1 MWTKLLIGKIV
12 KISSNL
18 GFIEYGEAER
28 VSYVYKDYKKFKIG
42 DVIKFDLNLKT
53 VVGTDQTYNRAI
65 NLKSVDTPKPNYIRL
80 NKVLRELNISLDKA
94 IEFYDR
100 INVDIEKRPT
110 TKISIKNYRLLSN
123 YINGIELDFDT
134 KENADKTESPLAI
147 ERGTIVETDIV
158 EIIHPSLIIV
168 DFFNNQKAIL
178 PLQNLSWNIFQ
189 SQKIFSTLKV
199 GSRLKVVVLEN
210 ELGKN
215 VIVSKKHLY
224 NRPSEKNN
232 WNKYK
237 VGEKLNG
244 TIEEILVNKLV
255 VSINSHLY
263 GIINISNDQR
273 ALYKIG
279 DLLNLILNGRDELNQ
294 FLKLGIQEDVDL
306 DDEVETVQE
315 DYQTQDEDLKSS
327 QAFKKSIYYTVA
339 NKEDRESVLRW
350 FEEDNKLFSS
360 AITLDRTLIL
370 SFGFN
375 TKAWEND
382 FKNALQPFIGEG
394 STEKEALKFL
404 ESQKYW
410 VRLNTWFDKS
420 EETIKNNWILFNEK
434 VYLSGFVTSDSE
446 EISFL
451 ITNLSLE
458 RTKKK
463 DSLNKER
470 NLNKGTFLLNSKVKV
485 LSPLDPKPLESS
497 QKNNFL
503 KIQSKVMAFQ
513 TLNKLKKE
521 SGAILR
527 EEGLSISIFDKFL
540 EYQEDNERKGNEKSR
555 IPVNSYKV
563 IPNTITETAIEI
575 KLDLDDLFGGNG
587 DENQMVA
594 IRTEELSHKE
604 NKDTEFVIFCDAI
617 VEATNEK
624 TKLHLKNLNK
634 PLDILDDGF
643 FIEPKVSLRQYQV
656 QREVIKDFFDK
667 KLKLDHIES
676 LLVRPEKI
684 KPPEETALVY
694 INRLLEETEKKQP
707 NNNQVRAVKK
717 AVGNNNVF
725 LIQGPPGTGKT
736 TVIAEVVEQ
745 LITKG
750 EKILVASQ
758 THIAVDNVLEKV
770 ARNKSLT
777 CVRLGNAQ
785 RIKEDLR
792 QYQIDNLIEAYS
804 EDFEKLITTNIN
816 QLDYVLS
823 NAKNVDFSALRP
835 ALKGIIIENSAD
847 YRENFKEV
855 LLNKNYE
862 FLEMLSKTSFSN
874 VNKLK
879 DLLIEWKN
887 NLSHEKELLIKPLL
901 YKSIDVAF
909 ATCIG
914 VRTDR
919 ELNEYN
925 LKFDTVIIDE
935 AGKAN
940 ISETLAAISMAKKV
954 ILVGDQMQLPPY
966 IDGSL
971 LDENEATSF
980 PKTKYGKNFLKED
993 IQNALKTSFFEFLV
1007 KRITNKQFP
1016 EENKELLNYQHR
1028 MHPHIGEFISDS
1040 FYEGK
1045 VKMGEHTYKNR
1056 LQLPSPFEKE
1066 VVFINTSSAQNPYES
1081 FDGFSAQNDSEA
1093 YCISNT
1099 VIPKLMESGLTPN
1112 DFAVV
1117 APYKSQVKHIKKSL
1131 QGHNNSHLIEVS
1143 TLDSFQGMEFDVIVF
1158 SFTRAASPDQRNK
1171 KVGFLD
1177 DARRLNVAFSR
1188 AKKKLILVGNSET
1201 LTDPR
1206 SHYDT
1211 LFNYTGLFS
1220 RLVDLSKNDSI
1231 GNFVELTDY
1240 TDLKTPFELFVEK
1253 HKIGTTVNGRVKGLE
1268 DYGAFVNLGSIDGLI
1283 YITDLSWSRVNH
1295 PSEILDP
1302 NQDIQV
1308 KILNYDSEKKQV
1320 SLGFKQLQRNPWDFL
1335 SFKSGE
1341 VVSGEIV
1348 QITTYGVFVEIS
1360 NGMKGLLHNSEISY
1374 HNNYAKKPHSY
1385 EVGDIV
1391 EVVIISINKL
1401 KRQIQLSRKP
1411 LINDPWSN
1419 IHSKYQVNKIYNGK
1433 VLNKTDFGL
1442 FIELESGIEGLLHK
1456 SKFNSFKDF
1465 EIISTKN
1472 KSLKV
1477 KIESINKSKRQISF
1491 KLSV

>member
-1 MWTKLLIGKIV
+1 MKNKSVKGKIV

-18 GFIEYGEAER
+18 GFIQYGDDNR
-28 VSYVYKDYKKFKIG
+28 VSYVYKDYNEFKIG
-42 DVIKFDLNLKT
+42 DDINFELILKP
-53 VVGTDQTYNRAI
+53 VVGTDQTFNRAV
-65 NLKSVDTPKPNYIRL
+65 NLKSFDMPKPDFIRL

-94 IEFYDR
+94 IEFYDK
-100 INVDIEKRPT
+100 INVDIERSPS
-110 TKISIKNYRLLSN
+110 TKISIENYKLLSN
-123 YINGIELDFDT
+123 YVKGVELDFNT
-134 KENADKTESPLAI
+134 KENADKTEPPIII

-199 GSRLKVVVLEN
+199 GSRLKVVVLESEQN
-210 ELGKN
+210 KD

-224 NRPSEKNN
+224 DRPSEKNN
-232 WNKYK
+232 WNKYEI
-237 VGEKLNG
+237 GEKLNG
-244 TIEEILVNKLV
+244 TIEEVLVNKFV

-263 GIINISNDQR
+263 GIINISNEQKS
-273 ALYKIG
+273 LYKIG
-279 DLLNLILNGRDELNQ
+279 DTLNLILYGRDELNQ
-294 FLKLGIQEDVDL
+294 FLKLGIQEDVAL
-306 DDEVETVQE
+306 DDEVEIVQE

-350 FEEDNKLFSS
+350 FEEDIKLFSS
-360 AITLDRTLIL
+360 AIALDRTLIL

-382 FKNALQPFIGEG
+382 FKNALQPFIGED
-394 STEKEALKFL
+394 STEKEAFKFL

-420 EETIKNNWILFNEK
+420 EESIKNNWILFNEK
-434 VYLSGFVTSDSE
+434 VYLSGFVTADSE
-446 EISFL
+446 EINFL

-555 IPVNSYKV
+555 IPVNSYKI

-634 PLDILDDGF
+634 PLDILDNGF

-694 INRLLEETEKKQP
+694 INKLLEETEKKQP

-745 LITKG
+745 LISKG

-823 NAKNVDFSALRP
+823 NEKDVDFNTLRP
-835 ALKGIIIENSAD
+835 SLKTIIIENSAD
-847 YRENFKEV
+847 YREDFKEV

-862 FLEMLSKTSFSN
+862 FLEMLSKTAFSN

-887 NLSHEKELLIKPLL
+887 NLSHEKEILIKPLL

-940 ISETLAAISMAKKV
+940 ISETLAAISMAEKV

-980 PKTKYGKNFLKED
+980 PKSKYGKNFLKED
-993 IQNALKTSFFEFLV
+993 IQHALKTSFFEFLV
-1007 KRITNKQFP
+1007 KRIANKQFP

-1045 VKMGEHTYKNR
+1045 VKMGEHTYNSR

-1066 VVFINTSSAQNPYES
+1066 VVFINTSSTQNPYES

-1093 YCISNT
+1093 YCISNL
-1099 VIPKLMESGLTPN
+1099 VIPKLIGSGLTPN

-1220 RLVDLSKNDSI
+1220 RLVDLSKNEGI

-1240 TDLKTPFELFVEK
+1240 TDLKTPFEIFMEK
-1253 HKIGTTVNGRVKGLE
+1253 NKKGSVIEGRIKRLE
-1268 DYGAFVNLGSIDGLI
+1268 SYGAFVSLGNLDGLI
-1283 YITDLSWSRVNH
+1283 YISDLSWSKVNH
-1295 PSEILDP
+1295 PRDVVEINEDVKVKVLDY
-1302 NQDIQV
+1302 NI
-1308 KILNYDSEKKQV
+1308 KKKQV
-1320 SLGFKQLQRNPWDFL
+1320 SLGLKQTQPSPWD
-1335 SFKSGE
+1335 SFSLKSGDKIIGKVE
-1341 VVSGEIV
+1341 NIV
-1348 QITTYGVFVEIS
+1348 DYGLFVEIEE
-1360 NGMKGLLHNSEISY
+1360 GITGLLHFTNLPYKERK
-1374 HNNYAKKPHSY
+1374 NFKENFKKGMVLY
-1385 EVGDIV
+1385 V
-1391 EVVIISINKL
+1391 
-1401 KRQIQLSRKP
+1401 
-1411 LINDPWSN
+1411 LIDR
-1419 IHSKYQVNKIYNGK
+1419 V
-1433 VLNKTDFGL
+1433 
-1442 FIELESGIEGLLHK
+1442 
-1456 SKFNSFKDF
+1456 
-1465 EIISTKN
+1465 
-1472 KSLKV
+1472 
-1477 KIESINKSKRQISF
+1477 NKSKKQVSL
-1491 KLSV
+1491 KLIRG

>member
-1 MWTKLLIGKIV
+1 MKGKIV

-18 GFIEYGEAER
+18 GFIEYGEGER
-28 VSYVYKDYKKFKIG
+28 VSYVFKDYKDFKIG
-42 DVIKFDLNLKT
+42 DEINFELTSKSVA
-53 VVGTDQTYNRAI
+53 GTEQTFNRAI
-65 NLKSVDTPKPNYIRL
+65 NLKSTDIPKPNYIRL

-94 IEFYDR
+94 IKFYDR

-110 TKISIKNYRLLSN
+110 TKISIENYRLLSN

-134 KENADKTESPLAI
+134 KENTYKTESTLAI

-168 DFFNNQKAIL
+168 DFFDNQKAIL
-178 PLQNLSWNIFQ
+178 PLQNLSWNIFH
-189 SQKIFSTLKV
+189 SQKIFSTLTV
-199 GSRLKVVVLEN
+199 GTRLKVVVLEN
-210 ELGKN
+210 EQNKD
-215 VIVSKKHLY
+215 VIVSKKHLID
-224 NRPSEKNN
+224 RPSEKNN

-237 VGEKLNG
+237 IGEKLNG
-244 TIEEILVNKLV
+244 TIEEVLVNKFV

-273 ALYKIG
+273 SLYKIG
-279 DLLNLILNGRDELNQ
+279 DTLNLILNGRDELNQ
-294 FLKLGIQEDVDL
+294 FLKLGIQEDVEL
-306 DDEVETVQE
+306 DDEVEIVQE

-350 FEEDNKLFSS
+350 FAEDAKLYSS
-360 AITLDRTLIL
+360 AISLETTLFLN
-370 SFGFN
+370 FGIN
-375 TKAWEND
+375 TKAWDND
-382 FKNALQPFIGEG
+382 FKNALLPNIGTNK
-394 STEKEALKFL
+394 TEKDGLEFL
-404 ESQKYW
+404 SNQKYW
-410 VRLNTWFDKS
+410 VRTNTRVD
-420 EETIKNNWILFNEK
+420 NNEGEIIHDWVLFNEK
-434 VYLSGFVTSDSE
+434 IYVSGRVFVE
-446 EISFL
+446 EQDYNFVIFS
-451 ITNLSLE
+451 LSLE
-458 RTKKK
+458 RTKKWH
-463 DSLNKER
+463 SLDKTN
-470 NLNKGTFLLNSKVKV
+470 NLNAGTFLLNSKVRF
-485 LSPLDPKPLESS
+485 LSTTSSRPLDSN
-497 QKNNFL
+497 QKNNFI
-503 KIQSKVMAFQ
+503 KIQSKVLAFQ

-527 EEGLSISIFDKFL
+527 EEGLSISIFNNFL
-540 EYQEDNERKGNEKSR
+540 EYQENNERKGQEKDR

-575 KLDLDDLFGGNG
+575 ELDLDDLFGGDG
-587 DENQMVA
+587 DENQMIT
-594 IRTEELSHKE
+594 IRTEEKSHRE
-604 NKDTEFVIFCDAI
+604 NRDTEFVVFCDAL
-617 VEATNEK
+617 VEANNEK
-624 TKLHLKNLNK
+624 AKLHLKNLNK

-684 KPPEETALVY
+684 KPPEEITLAY
-694 INRLLEETEKKQP
+694 NNKLLEETEKKQP

-745 LITKG
+745 LISKG

-816 QLDYVLS
+816 QLDYILS
-823 NAKNVDFSALRP
+823 HEEDVDFSTLRP
-835 ALKGIIIENSAD
+835 AIKSIIIERSAD
-847 YRENFKEV
+847 YRDDFKEV
-855 LLNKNYE
+855 LQNKNYE

-887 NLSHEKELLIKPLL
+887 NLSHEKEILIKPLL

-954 ILVGDQMQLPPY
+954 ILVGDQLQLPPY

-971 LDENEATSF
+971 LDEKEATSF
-980 PKTKYGKNFLKED
+980 PKSKYGKNFLKED
-993 IQNALKTSFFEFLV
+993 IQHALKTSFFEFLV
-1007 KRITNKQFP
+1007 KRIENKQFP

-1045 VKMGEHTYKNR
+1045 VKMGEHTYENR

-1066 VVFINTSSAQNPYES
+1066 VVFINTSSAQRPYES

-1093 YCISNT
+1093 YCISNL
-1099 VIPKLMESGLTPN
+1099 VIPKLLESGLTP
-1112 DFAVV
+1112 DKFAVV

-1131 QGHNNSHLIEVS
+1131 QGHNNSNLIEVS

-1220 RLVDLSKNDSI
+1220 RLVDLSNNDSI
-1231 GNFVELTDY
+1231 GNFVNLTDFK
-1240 TDLKTPFELFVEK
+1240 DLKSNFQLVK
-1253 HKIGTTVNGRVKGLE
+1253 SKLIIG
-1268 DYGAFVNLGSIDGLI
+1268 
-1283 YITDLSWSRVNH
+1283 
-1295 PSEILDP
+1295 
-1302 NQDIQV
+1302 
-1308 KILNYDSEKKQV
+1308 
-1320 SLGFKQLQRNPWDFL
+1320 SLHNCKYKL
-1335 SFKSGE
+1335 SFEKPNYIGHIFYIKQGVEGMFRDSDKNFEFDRDTEYSMYISFIDHKNERVYLSMNKPQTLKNKRKQIKSNE
-1341 VVSGEIV
+1341 
-1348 QITTYGVFVEIS
+1348 S
-1360 NGMKGLLHNSEISY
+1360 NQFESSLK
-1374 HNNYAKKPHSY
+1374 
-1385 EVGDIV
+1385 
-1391 EVVIISINKL
+1391 KL
-1401 KRQIQLSRKP
+1401 K
-1411 LINDPWSN
+1411 
-1419 IHSKYQVNKIYNGK
+1419 
-1433 VLNKTDFGL
+1433 F
-1442 FIELESGIEGLLHK
+1442 F
-1456 SKFNSFKDF
+1456 
-1465 EIISTKN
+1465 
-1472 KSLKV
+1472 
-1477 KIESINKSKRQISF
+1477 KSKRIGDVIVVNYKMEIDIGYLFEIEKGFDGLFYNPKKDHNYFEINHCYKMEIS
-1491 KLSV
+1491 KIDQSKGRISLIIPKDRKWARLV

>member
-1 MWTKLLIGKIV
+1 MKGKIV

-18 GFIEYGEAER
+18 GFIQYGDNSR
-28 VSYVYKDYKKFKIG
+28 VSYVYKDYKEFKIG
-42 DVIKFDLNLKT
+42 DDIKFELILKP
-53 VVGTDQTYNRAI
+53 VVGTDQTFNRAV
-65 NLKSVDTPKPNYIRL
+65 NLKSIDIPKPNFIRF

-94 IEFYDR
+94 IEFYDK

-110 TKISIKNYRLLSN
+110 TKISRENYRLLSEYVMGKEFN
-123 YINGIELDFDT
+123 FDPIDNNVADT
-134 KENADKTESPLAI
+134 KLNPTI
-147 ERGTIVETDIV
+147 ERGTVLETDII

-168 DFFNNQKAIL
+168 DFFDNQKAIL

-199 GSRLKVVVLEN
+199 GSRLKVVVLDN
-210 ELGKN
+210 EQNKN
-215 VIVSKKHLY
+215 IVVSKKHLY

-232 WNKYK
+232 WNKYEL
-237 VGEKLNG
+237 GEKLKG
-244 TIEEILVNKLV
+244 IIEEVLFNKLV

-263 GIINISNDQR
+263 GIINISNYQSS
-273 ALYKIG
+273 LYKIG
-279 DLLNLILNGRDELNQ
+279 DSLNLILKGRDELNQ
-294 FLKLGIQEDVDL
+294 FLKLGIQEDVEL
-306 DDEVETVQE
+306 IDELETVQE

-339 NKEDRESVLRW
+339 NEEDRESVLRW
-350 FEEDNKLFSS
+350 FEEDTKLFSS
-360 AITLDRTLIL
+360 AISLETTLFLN
-370 SFGFN
+370 FGIN
-375 TKAWEND
+375 TKAWDND
-382 FKNALQPFIGEG
+382 FKNALLPYLGTNK
-394 STEKEALKFL
+394 TEKDCLEFL
-404 ESQKYW
+404 STQKYW
-410 VRLNTWFDKS
+410 VRTNTRVDNS
-420 EETIKNNWILFNEK
+420 EGEIVHDWVLFNEK
-434 VYLSGFVTSDSE
+434 IYVSGRVFVEDQDYNFVIFS
-446 EISFL
+446 
-451 ITNLSLE
+451 LSLE
-458 RTKKK
+458 RTKKWH
-463 DSLNKER
+463 SLDKTN
-470 NLNKGTFLLNSKVKV
+470 NLNEGTFLLNSRVRF
-485 LSPLDPKPLESS
+485 LSATSSRPLDSN
-497 QKNNFL
+497 QKNNFI
-503 KIQSKVMAFQ
+503 KIQSKVLAFQ

-575 KLDLDDLFGGNG
+575 KLDLDDLFGGKG

-594 IRTEELSHKE
+594 IRTEKLSHKE
-604 NKDTEFVIFCDAI
+604 NKDKEFVIFCYAI
-617 VEATNEK
+617 VEAANAK
-624 TKLHLKNLNK
+624 TKLHLKNLNM
-634 PLDILDDGF
+634 PLGILDEGF
-643 FIEPKVSLRQYQV
+643 FIEPKASLRQYQV

-676 LLVRPEKI
+676 LLVRPQKI
-684 KPPEETALVY
+684 KPPVEKPLDY
-694 INRLLEETEKKQP
+694 INHFLEETEKKQP
-707 NNNQVRAVKK
+707 NNNQVKAVKK

-745 LITKG
+745 LINKG

-770 ARNKSLT
+770 SRNKSLT
-777 CVRLGNAQ
+777 CVRLGNVQ
-785 RIKEDLR
+785 RIKEDLK

-804 EDFEKLITTNIN
+804 KDFEELITTNIN
-816 QLDYVLS
+816 QLDYILS
-823 NAKNVDFSALRP
+823 HGEDVDFSALRP
-835 ALKGIIIENSAD
+835 VLKSIIIQKSAD
-847 YRENFKEV
+847 YRDDFKEV

-862 FLEMLSKTSFSN
+862 FLEMLSKTSVSY

-887 NLSHEKELLIKPLL
+887 NLSHEKEILIKPLL

-919 ELNEYN
+919 ELHEYN

-971 LDENEATSF
+971 LDEKEATSF
-980 PKTKYGKNFLKED
+980 PKSKYGKNFLKED
-993 IQNALKTSFFEFLV
+993 IQHALKTSFFEFLV
-1007 KRITNKQFP
+1007 KRIENKQFP

-1040 FYEGK
+1040 FYDGK
-1045 VKMGEHTYKNR
+1045 VKMGEYTYKNH

-1066 VVFINTSSAQNPYES
+1066 VVFINTSSAQKPYES

-1093 YCISNT
+1093 YCISNL
-1099 VIPKLMESGLTPN
+1099 VIPKLLESGLTTDN
-1112 DFAVV
+1112 FAIV

-1240 TDLKTPFELFVEK
+1240 TDLKSPFEIFIEK
-1253 HKIGTTVNGRVKGLE
+1253 NKKGSIIEGRIKRLE
-1268 DYGAFVNLGSIDGLI
+1268 SYGAFVSLGNLDGLI
-1283 YITDLSWSRVNH
+1283 HKSDLSWSKVNH
-1295 PSEILDP
+1295 PRDVIELNEDVKVKVLDY
-1302 NQDIQV
+1302 NI
-1308 KILNYDSEKKQV
+1308 KKKQV
-1320 SLGFKQLQRNPWDFL
+1320 SLGLKQTQPSPWD
-1335 SFKSGE
+1335 SFSLKIGDKIIGKVE
-1341 VVSGEIV
+1341 NIV
-1348 QITTYGVFVEIS
+1348 DYGLFVEIEE
-1360 NGMKGLLHNSEISY
+1360 GLTGLLHFTNLPYKERK
-1374 HNNYAKKPHSY
+1374 NFKENYKKGMVLY
-1385 EVGDIV
+1385 V
-1391 EVVIISINKL
+1391 
-1401 KRQIQLSRKP
+1401 
-1411 LINDPWSN
+1411 LIDR
-1419 IHSKYQVNKIYNGK
+1419 V
-1433 VLNKTDFGL
+1433 
-1442 FIELESGIEGLLHK
+1442 
-1456 SKFNSFKDF
+1456 
-1465 EIISTKN
+1465 
-1472 KSLKV
+1472 
-1477 KIESINKSKRQISF
+1477 NKSKKQVSL
-1491 KLSV
+1491 KLIRG

>member
-1 MWTKLLIGKIV
+1 MKGKIV
-12 KISSNL
+12 KINSRF
-18 GFIEYGEAER
+18 GFITNEDGVNAFYLHKN
-28 VSYVYKDYKKFKIG
+28 YTQFKIG
-42 DVIKFDLNLKT
+42 DNVNFEIKEEK
-53 VVGTDQTYNRAI
+53 VKGADQTFNRAI
-65 NLKSVDTPKPNYIRL
+65 NLKLIDAPKPNLIRL
-80 NKVLRELNISLDKA
+80 NKILRELDISLNTA
-94 IEFYDR
+94 
-100 INVDIEKRPT
+100 VDFFSEKGIIIEKRPT
-110 TKISIKNYRLLSN
+110 TKISMANAEKIVEHFIKKRLSN
-123 YINGIELDFDT
+123 NSKSNEDHFIIELG
-134 KENADKTESPLAI
+134 KEI
-147 ERGTIVETDIV
+147 EVNIINIVY
-158 EIIHPSLIIV
+158 PSLIIV

-263 GIINISNDQR
+263 GIINISNDQKS
-273 ALYKIG
+273 LYKIG
-279 DLLNLILNGRDELNQ
+279 DSLNLILNGRDELNQ

-360 AITLDRTLIL
+360 AITLETMLFL
-370 SFGFN
+370 NFGIN
-375 TKAWEND
+375 TKAWDND
-382 FKNALQPFIGEG
+382 FKNALLPYLGTNK
-394 STEKEALKFL
+394 TEKDGLEFL
-404 ESQKYW
+404 SNQKYW
-410 VRLNTWFDKS
+410 VRTNTRVD
-420 EETIKNNWILFNEK
+420 NNEGEIIHDWVLFNEK
-434 VYLSGFVTSDSE
+434 IYVSGRVFVE
-446 EISFL
+446 EQDYNFVIFS
-451 ITNLSLE
+451 LSLE
-458 RTKKK
+458 RTKKWH
-463 DSLNKER
+463 SLDKTN
-470 NLNKGTFLLNSKVKV
+470 NLNAGTFLLNSKVRF
-485 LSPLDPKPLESS
+485 LSATSSRPLESN

-527 EEGLSISIFDKFL
+527 DEGLSISIFDKFL

-555 IPVNSYKV
+555 IPVNSYEV

-604 NKDTEFVIFCDAI
+604 NKDKEFVIFCDAI

-684 KPPEETALVY
+684 KPPEETNLTY
-694 INRLLEETEKKQP
+694 INKLLEETEKKQP

-823 NAKNVDFSALRP
+823 NEKDVDFSTLRP

-855 LLNKNYE
+855 LINKNYE

-887 NLSHEKELLIKPLL
+887 NLSHEKEILIKPLL

-980 PKTKYGKNFLKED
+980 PKSKYGKNFLKED
-993 IQNALKTSFFEFLV
+993 IQHALKTSFFEFLV
-1007 KRITNKQFP
+1007 KRIANKQFP

-1056 LQLPSPFEKE
+1056 LQLSSPFEKE

-1081 FDGFSAQNDSEA
+1081 SDDYSTKNNSEA
-1093 YCISNT
+1093 YCISKL
-1099 VIPKLMESGLTPN
+1099 VIPKLIESGLAPN

-1231 GNFVELTDY
+1231 GNFVNLTDFK
-1240 TDLKTPFELFVEK
+1240 DLKSNFQLLESKLKVGVPYNCKLKLSFDKFNYTGHIFYINEGLEGMFRDDNKSFVFDKETEYPMYISAIDRQKEHIYLSPNKPLFSKKNNSDDSKRDGQYELKLKKLQFFKSISLGDIIDVKYKTKIDIGHFFEIEK
-1253 HKIGTTVNGRVKGLE
+1253 GFDGFLYDPKMNYKKFIKGRNYKMMISKIQVSKGRV
-1268 DYGAFVNLGSIDGLI
+1268 NLSI
-1283 YITDLSWSRVNH
+1283 
-1295 PSEILDP
+1295 P
-1302 NQDIQV
+1302 NR
-1308 KILNYDSEKKQV
+1308 K
-1320 SLGFKQLQRNPWDFL
+1320 
-1335 SFKSGE
+1335 
-1341 VVSGEIV
+1341 
-1348 QITTYGVFVEIS
+1348 
-1360 NGMKGLLHNSEISY
+1360 NG
-1374 HNNYAKKPHSY
+1374 
-1385 EVGDIV
+1385 
-1391 EVVIISINKL
+1391 II
-1401 KRQIQLSRKP
+1401 
-1411 LINDPWSN
+1411 
-1419 IHSKYQVNKIYNGK
+1419 
-1433 VLNKTDFGL
+1433 
-1442 FIELESGIEGLLHK
+1442 
-1456 SKFNSFKDF
+1456 
-1465 EIISTKN
+1465 
-1472 KSLKV
+1472 
-1477 KIESINKSKRQISF
+1477 
-1491 KLSV
+1491 

>member
-1 MWTKLLIGKIV
+1 MKGKIV
-12 KISSNL
+12 KTNSRF
-18 GFIEYGEAER
+18 GFIKCHNGENAFYIQKNYR
-28 VSYVYKDYKKFKIG
+28 HFKIG
-42 DVIKFDLNLKT
+42 DNVSFEIEEEK
-53 VVGTDQTYNRAI
+53 VRGTDETIIRAVELILI
-65 NLKSVDTPKPNYIRL
+65 NSTKEKNIRL
-80 NKVLRELNISLDKA
+80 NKVLREFNVSLDRAVHFLESKNIS
-94 IEFYDR
+94 IEA
-100 INVDIEKRPT
+100 RPT
-110 TKISIKNYRLLSN
+110 TKISYQVYNLIKEEFGTFNISKRKTKN
-123 YINGIELDFDT
+123 RIEKKVFQIG
-134 KENADKTESPLAI
+134 EVI
-147 ERGTIVETDIV
+147 ETDI
-158 EIIHPSLIIV
+158 IDKIHPSLVVLHISEKK
-168 DFFNNQKAIL
+168 KALL
-178 PLQNLSWNIFQ
+178 PLQNLSWNIVQ

-199 GSRLKVVVLEN
+199 NSRLEVVVLEN
-210 ELGKN
+210 KRN
-215 VIVSKKHLY
+215 KDVVVSLKHLHDK
-224 NRPSEKNN
+224 PSENN
-232 WNKYK
+232 SWFKYK
-237 VGEKLNG
+237 IGERLKG
-244 TIEEILVNKLV
+244 TIEEVMTNKLV
-255 VSINSHLY
+255 VSIDSMFY
-263 GIINISNDQR
+263 GIINVSKDQR
-273 ALYKIG
+273 DLYKIG
-279 DLLNLILNGRDELNQ
+279 DSVNLTLNGRDDSTQ
-294 FLKLGIQEDVDL
+294 FLKLGIQDEEDINDVVD
-306 DDEVETVQE
+306 TVQE
-315 DYQTQDEDLKSS
+315 DYQAQDEDLKSS

-339 NKEDRESVLRW
+339 NKEDRESVLRC

-360 AITLDRTLIL
+360 AITLETTLFL
-370 SFGFN
+370 NFGIN
-375 TKAWEND
+375 TKAWDND
-382 FKNALQPFIGEG
+382 FKNALLPYLGTNK
-394 STEKEALKFL
+394 TEKDGLEFL
-404 ESQKYW
+404 SNQKYW
-410 VRLNTWFDKS
+410 VRTNTRVD
-420 EETIKNNWILFNEK
+420 NNEGEIIHDWVLFNEK
-434 VYLSGFVTSDSE
+434 IYVSGRVFIEEQDYNFV
-446 EISFL
+446 IFH
-451 ITNLSLE
+451 LSLE
-458 RTKKK
+458 RTKRRH
-463 DSLNKER
+463 SLNKT
-470 NLNKGTFLLNSKVKV
+470 NYLNAGTFLLNSKVRF
-485 LSPLDPKPLESS
+485 LSATSSRPLESN

-503 KIQSKVMAFQ
+503 KIQSKVLAFQ
-513 TLNKLKKE
+513 TLNKLKRE

-575 KLDLDDLFGGNG
+575 KLDLDDLFGGKG
-587 DENQMVA
+587 DEYQMVA
-594 IRTEELSHKE
+594 IRTAELSHKE
-604 NKDTEFVIFCDAI
+604 NKDKELVVFCDAI
-617 VEATNEK
+617 VETTNEK
-624 TKLHLKNLNK
+624 TKLHLKNSNK
-634 PLDILDDGF
+634 PLNILDEGF

-684 KPPEETALVY
+684 KPPEETTLTY
-694 INRLLEETEKKQP
+694 INKLLEETEKKQP

-717 AVGNNNVF
+717 AVGNDNVF

-736 TVIAEVVEQ
+736 TVISEVVEQ

-804 EDFEKLITTNIN
+804 EDFEKLITTNID

-823 NAKNVDFSALRP
+823 NEKGVDFSALRP
-835 ALKGIIIENSAD
+835 VLKGIIIENSKD

-862 FLEMLSKTSFSN
+862 FLEMLSKTSFST

-887 NLSHEKELLIKPLL
+887 NLSHEKEILIKPLL
-901 YKSIDVAF
+901 YKSIDVVF

-966 IDGSL
+966 IDGNL

-980 PKTKYGKNFLKED
+980 PKSKYGKNFLKED
-993 IQNALKTSFFEFLV
+993 IQHALKTSFFEFLV
-1007 KRITNKQFP
+1007 KRIANKQFP
-1016 EENKELLNYQHR
+1016 KENKELLNYQHR

-1045 VKMGEHTYKNR
+1045 VKMGEHTYNNR

-1093 YCISNT
+1093 YCISNL
-1099 VIPKLMESGLTPN
+1099 VIPKLIESGLTPN

-1211 LFNYTGLFS
+1211 LFNYTSLFS

-1253 HKIGTTVNGRVKGLE
+1253 HKVGTTVNGRVKWLE

-1283 YITDLSWSRVNH
+1283 YIADLSWSRISH
-1295 PSEILDP
+1295 PSEILDS

-1308 KILNYDSEKKQV
+1308 KILNYDFEKKQV
-1320 SLGFKQLQRNPWDFL
+1320 SLGYKQLQRNPWDFL

-1348 QITTYGVFVEIS
+1348 QITNYGVFVEIS
-1360 NGMKGLLHNSEISY
+1360 NGVKGLLHNSEISY

-1385 EVGDIV
+1385 EIGDIV
-1391 EVVIISINKL
+1391 EAIIISINKL

-1419 IHSKYQVNKIYNGK
+1419 ISEKYQVNKIYNGK
-1433 VLNKTDFGL
+1433 VLNKTNFGL

-1456 SKFNSFKDF
+1456 SKFNNFKDF

-1472 KSLKV
+1472 KSMRV

>member
-1 MWTKLLIGKIV
+1 MNKGHIF

-18 GFIEYGEAER
+18 GFIEFDDGNR
-28 VSYVYKDYKKFKIG
+28 VSYIYKDYREFKIG
-42 DVIKFDLNLKT
+42 DIITFELISKPVI
-53 VVGTDQTYNRAI
+53 GTNQAFKRAI
-65 NLKSVDTPKPNYIRL
+65 NLKAVEDSSSNSIRL
-80 NKVLRELNISLDKA
+80 NKILRELNIS
-94 IEFYDR
+94 IDR
-100 INVDIEKRPT
+100 AVAFLETKGFQLTPSPT
-110 TKISIKNYRLLSN
+110 TKVSTEIYNLLKKEFGSFE
-123 YINGIELDFDT
+123 ITKQKIR
-134 KENADKTESPLAI
+134 KENQEIVFEIGAIIEADVK
-147 ERGTIVETDIV
+147 
-158 EIIHPSLIIV
+158 EIINPSLV
-168 DFFNNQKAIL
+168 LLYLSDEKNALL

-189 SQKIFSTLKV
+189 SQKIFSALKV

-210 ELGKN
+210 EQGEN

-244 TIEEILVNKLV
+244 TIEEILINKLI

-263 GIINISNDQR
+263 GIVNISNDQR
-273 ALYKIG
+273 SFYKIG
-279 DLLNLILNGRDELNQ
+279 DSLNLILNGRDELNQ
-294 FLKLGIQEDVDL
+294 FLKLGIQVEVDL

-315 DYQTQDEDLKSS
+315 DYQTQDADLKSP
-327 QAFKKSIYYTVA
+327 QTFKKSIYYTVA
-339 NKEDRESVLRW
+339 NKEDRENVLRW
-350 FEEDNKLFSS
+350 FAEDNKLFSS

-382 FKNALQPFIGEG
+382 FKNALRPYIGEG
-394 STEKEALKFL
+394 STEKESLKFL

-420 EETIKNNWILFNEK
+420 EESIKNNWILFNEK
-434 VYLSGFVTSDSE
+434 VYLSGFVTADSE

-540 EYQEDNERKGNEKSR
+540 EYQEDNERKGNEKAR
-555 IPVNSYKV
+555 IPVDSYKV
-563 IPNTITETAIEI
+563 IPNTITENAIEI
-575 KLDLDDLFGGNG
+575 KIDLDDFFGGNG
-587 DENQMVA
+587 DENQMVT
-594 IRTEELSHKE
+594 IRTEKLSHKE
-604 NKDTEFVIFCDAI
+604 NKDKELVIFCDAL
-617 VEATNEK
+617 VEANNEK
-624 TKLHLKNLNK
+624 TKLHLKNLND
-634 PLDILDDGF
+634 PLDILNDGF

-684 KPPEETALVY
+684 KPPEETTLTYVNK
-694 INRLLEETEKKQP
+694 ILEETEKKQP
-707 NNNQVRAVKK
+707 KNNQVRAVKK
-717 AVGNNNVF
+717 AVGNHNVF

-745 LITKG
+745 LISKG
-750 EKILVASQ
+750 EKVLVASQ

-770 ARNKSLT
+770 SQNKSLA
-777 CVRLGNAQ
+777 CIRLGNEQ

-792 QYQIDNLIEAYS
+792 QYHIDNLIEFYS
-804 EDFEKLITTNIN
+804 EDFEKLIKTNIE
-816 QLDYVLS
+816 QLEYVLS
-823 NAKNVDFSALRP
+823 KGENIAFSILRP
-835 ALKGIIIENSAD
+835 ELKDIIIENSKYYNESVKD
-847 YRENFKEV
+847 V

-862 FLEMLSKTSFSN
+862 FLEMLSKASFSYLN
-874 VNKLK
+874 NLK
-879 DLLIEWKN
+879 ELLIEWKN
-887 NLSHEKELLIKPLL
+887 NLSHEKEILIKPLL
-901 YKSIDVAF
+901 YKSIDAVF

-919 ELNEYN
+919 ELNEYG

-980 PKTKYGKNFLKED
+980 PKSKYGKNFLKED
-993 IQNALKTSFFEFLV
+993 IQHALKTSFFEFLT
-1007 KRITNKQFP
+1007 KRIEKKQFP
-1016 EENKELLNYQHR
+1016 KENKELLNYQHR
-1028 MHPHIGEFISDS
+1028 MHPHIGEFISNS
-1040 FYEGK
+1040 FYDGE
-1045 VKMGEHTYKNR
+1045 VKMGEHTKKNH
-1056 LQLPSPFEKE
+1056 LPLPSPFEKE
-1066 VVFINTSSAQNPYES
+1066 VVFINTSSAQRPYES
-1081 FDGFSAQNDSEA
+1081 FDGFSAQNESEA
-1093 YCISNT
+1093 YCISNL
-1099 VIPKLMESGLTPN
+1099 VIPKLLESGLTPK

-1117 APYKSQVKHIKKSL
+1117 APYKSQVRHIKKSL

-1188 AKKKLILVGNSET
+1188 AKKKLILVGNSKT

-1211 LFNYTGLFS
+1211 LFNYTGLFTS
-1220 RLVDLSKNDSI
+1220 LVDLSKNDAI

-1253 HKIGTTVNGRVKGLE
+1253 HKVGSTVNGRVKWLE
-1268 DYGAFVNLGSIDGLI
+1268 DYGAFVSLGNLDGLI
-1283 YITDLSWSRVNH
+1283 HISDLSWSKVNH
-1295 PSEILDP
+1295 PQDVVEINEDVRVKVLDY
-1302 NQDIQV
+1302 NI
-1308 KILNYDSEKKQV
+1308 KKKQV
-1320 SLGFKQLQRNPWDFL
+1320 SLGLKQTQPSPWD
-1335 SFKSGE
+1335 SFNLKSGDKIIGKVE
-1341 VVSGEIV
+1341 NIV
-1348 QITTYGVFVEIS
+1348 DYGLFVEIEEGL
-1360 NGMKGLLHNSEISY
+1360 NGLLHFTNLPYKER
-1374 HNNYAKKPHSY
+1374 KKLKKHY
-1385 EVGDIV
+1385 KKGMVLY
-1391 EVVIISINKL
+1391 VIID
-1401 KRQIQLSRKP
+1401 R
-1411 LINDPWSN
+1411 
-1419 IHSKYQVNKIYNGK
+1419 V
-1433 VLNKTDFGL
+1433 
-1442 FIELESGIEGLLHK
+1442 
-1456 SKFNSFKDF
+1456 
-1465 EIISTKN
+1465 
-1472 KSLKV
+1472 
-1477 KIESINKSKRQISF
+1477 NKSKKQISL
-1491 KLSV
+1491 KLVRG

>member
-1 MWTKLLIGKIV
+1 MKGKIV
-12 KISSNL
+12 KINSRF
-18 GFIEYGEAER
+18 GFITNEDGVNAFYLHKN
-28 VSYVYKDYKKFKIG
+28 YTQFKIG
-42 DVIKFDLNLKT
+42 DNVNFEIKEEK
-53 VVGTDQTYNRAI
+53 VKGADQTFNRAI
-65 NLKSVDTPKPNYIRL
+65 NLKLVDVPKPNFIRL

-94 IEFYDR
+94 IEFFDK

-110 TKISIKNYRLLSN
+110 TKISIENYRLLSN
-123 YINGIELDFDT
+123 YVNGIEIDFDT
-134 KENADKTESPLAI
+134 IENADKTESPLAI

-168 DFFNNQKAIL
+168 DFFNNQKATL

-210 ELGKN
+210 ELGEN

-232 WNKYK
+232 WNKYR

-244 TIEEILVNKLV
+244 TIEEVLVNKLV
-255 VSINSHLY
+255 VSINSQLY

-279 DLLNLILNGRDELNQ
+279 DSLNLILNGKDELNQ
-294 FLKLGIQEDVDL
+294 FLKLGIQEDVEF
-306 DDEVETVQE
+306 DDEVEIVQE

-360 AITLDRTLIL
+360 AITLETTLFL
-370 SFGFN
+370 NFGIN
-375 TKAWEND
+375 TKAWDND
-382 FKNALQPFIGEG
+382 FKNALIPYIGANK
-394 STEKEALKFL
+394 TEKDGLEFL
-404 ESQKYW
+404 SNQKYW
-410 VRLNTWFDKS
+410 VRTNTRVD
-420 EETIKNNWILFNEK
+420 NNEGEIIHDWVLFNEK
-434 VYLSGFVTSDSE
+434 IYVSGRVFVE
-446 EISFL
+446 EQDYNFVIFS
-451 ITNLSLE
+451 LSLE
-458 RTKKK
+458 RTKKWH
-463 DSLNKER
+463 SLDKTN
-470 NLNKGTFLLNSKVKV
+470 NLNAGTFLLNSKVRF
-485 LSPLDPKPLESS
+485 LSATSSRPIESN

-540 EYQEDNERKGNEKSR
+540 EYQENNERKGNEKAR

-575 KLDLDDLFGGNG
+575 KLDLDDLFSGGG
-587 DENQMVA
+587 DENQM
-594 IRTEELSHKE
+594 ITIKTEEKSHRE
-604 NKDTEFVIFCDAI
+604 NRDTEFVVFCDAI
-617 VEATNEK
+617 VEASDEK
-624 TKLHLKNLNK
+624 TKLHLIYLNK

-684 KPPEETALVY
+684 KPPEEAALVY
-694 INRLLEETEKKQP
+694 INKLLEETEKKQP

-745 LITKG
+745 LISKG

-823 NAKNVDFSALRP
+823 NEKDVDFSTLRP
-835 ALKGIIIENSAD
+835 ALKSIIIENSAD

-862 FLEMLSKTSFSN
+862 FLEMLSKTAFSN

-887 NLSHEKELLIKPLL
+887 NLSHEKEILIKPLL

-993 IQNALKTSFFEFLV
+993 IQHALKTSFFEFLV
-1007 KRITNKQFP
+1007 KRIANKQFP

-1081 FDGFSAQNDSEA
+1081 SDDYSTKNNSEA
-1093 YCISNT
+1093 YCISNL
-1099 VIPKLMESGLTPN
+1099 VIPKLIESGIAPN

-1143 TLDSFQGMEFDVIVF
+1143 TLDSFQGMEFDIIVF

-1253 HKIGTTVNGRVKGLE
+1253 HKVGTTVNGRVKWLE

-1283 YITDLSWSRVNH
+1283 YIADLSWSRVSH

-1308 KILNYDSEKKQV
+1308 KILNYDFEKKQV
-1320 SLGFKQLQRNPWDFL
+1320 SLGYKQLQRNPWDFL

-1341 VVSGEIV
+1341 VISGEIV
-1348 QITTYGVFVEIS
+1348 QITNYGVFVEIS
-1360 NGMKGLLHNSEISY
+1360 NGVKGLLHNSEISY

-1385 EVGDIV
+1385 EIGDIV
-1391 EVVIISINKL
+1391 EAVIISINKL

-1419 IHSKYQVNKIYNGK
+1419 IYDKYQVNKIYNGK
-1433 VLNKTDFGL
+1433 VLNKTNFGL

-1456 SKFNSFKDF
+1456 SKFNNFKDF

-1472 KSLKV
+1472 KSMRV

>member
-1 MWTKLLIGKIV
+1 MKGKIV
-12 KISSNL
+12 KITSKF
-18 GFIEYGEAER
+18 GFITDEEGGNAFYFFKNYR
-28 VSYVYKDYKKFKIG
+28 HFKIG
-42 DVIKFDLNLKT
+42 DDIDFEILKETIKGSDETL
-53 VVGTDQTYNRAI
+53 NRAV
-65 NLKSVDTPKPNYIRL
+65 NLKSIDMPKPNFIRL

-100 INVDIEKRPT
+100 INIDIEKRPT
-110 TKISIKNYRLLSN
+110 TKISIENYRLLSN
-123 YINGIELDFDT
+123 HINGIELDFDT

-147 ERGTIVETDIV
+147 ERGTIIETDIV

-168 DFFNNQKAIL
+168 DFFNNRKAIL

-210 ELGKN
+210 ELGEN

-255 VSINSHLY
+255 VSIKSNLY
-263 GIINISNDQR
+263 GIVNISNDQR
-273 ALYKIG
+273 SLYKIG
-279 DLLNLILNGRDELNQ
+279 DSLDLILSGRDELNQ

-306 DDEVETVQE
+306 NDEVETVQE

-327 QAFKKSIYYTVA
+327 QAFKQSIYYTVA

-360 AITLDRTLIL
+360 AITLETTLFL
-370 SFGFN
+370 NFGIN
-375 TKAWEND
+375 TKAWDND
-382 FKNALQPFIGEG
+382 FKNALLPYLGTNK
-394 STEKEALKFL
+394 TEKDSLEFL
-404 ESQKYW
+404 SNQKYW
-410 VRLNTWFDKS
+410 VRTNTRVD
-420 EETIKNNWILFNEK
+420 NNEGEIIHDWVLFNEK
-434 VYLSGFVTSDSE
+434 IYVSGRVFVEEQDYNFVIFSLS
-446 EISFL
+446 I
-451 ITNLSLE
+451 E
-458 RTKKK
+458 RTKKWH
-463 DSLNKER
+463 SLDKTN
-470 NLNKGTFLLNSKVKV
+470 NLNAGTFLLNSKVRF
-485 LSPLDPKPLESS
+485 LSATSSRPVESN

-587 DENQMVA
+587 DENQIVA

-604 NKDTEFVIFCDAI
+604 NKDKEFVIFCDAI

-684 KPPEETALVY
+684 KPPEETTLAY
-694 INRLLEETEKKQP
+694 INKLLEETEKKQP

-785 RIKEDLR
+785 RIKEELR

-823 NAKNVDFSALRP
+823 NEKDVDFSTLRP
-835 ALKGIIIENSAD
+835 DLKSIIIENSAD

-887 NLSHEKELLIKPLL
+887 NLSHEKEILIKPLL

-980 PKTKYGKNFLKED
+980 PKSKYGKNFLKED
-993 IQNALKTSFFEFLV
+993 IQHALKTSFFEFLV
-1007 KRITNKQFP
+1007 KRIANKQFP

-1045 VKMGEHTYKNR
+1045 IKMGEHTYKNR

-1093 YCISNT
+1093 YCISNL
-1099 VIPKLMESGLTPN
+1099 VVPKLIESGLAPN

-1206 SHYDT
+1206 CHYDT

-1220 RLVDLSKNDSI
+1220 RLVGLSKNDSI

-1240 TDLKTPFELFVEK
+1240 TDLKTPFEIFMEK
-1253 HKIGTTVNGRVKGLE
+1253 NKKGSVIEGRIKRLE
-1268 DYGAFVNLGSIDGLI
+1268 SYGAFVSLGNLDGLI
-1283 YITDLSWSRVNH
+1283 YISDLSWSKVNH
-1295 PSEILDP
+1295 PRDIVEINEDVKVKVLDY
-1302 NQDIQV
+1302 NIR
-1308 KILNYDSEKKQV
+1308 KKQV
-1320 SLGFKQLQRNPWDFL
+1320 SLGLKQTQPSPWD
-1335 SFKSGE
+1335 SFSLKSGDKIIGKVE
-1341 VVSGEIV
+1341 NIV
-1348 QITTYGVFVEIS
+1348 DYGLFVEIEE
-1360 NGMKGLLHNSEISY
+1360 GLTGLLHFTNLPYKERK
-1374 HNNYAKKPHSY
+1374 NFKENYKKGMFLY
-1385 EVGDIV
+1385 V
-1391 EVVIISINKL
+1391 
-1401 KRQIQLSRKP
+1401 
-1411 LINDPWSN
+1411 LID
-1419 IHSKYQVNKIYNGK
+1419 
-1433 VLNKTDFGL
+1433 
-1442 FIELESGIEGLLHK
+1442 
-1456 SKFNSFKDF
+1456 
-1465 EIISTKN
+1465 
-1472 KSLKV
+1472 SL
-1477 KIESINKSKRQISF
+1477 NKSKKQVSL
-1491 KLSV
+1491 KLIRG